1 MLCEALDVSRGT
13 FYNHI
18 FRNKRDNVWYLKR
31 REELREKIQQV
42 FDESKQI
49 YGAGKITAVLKERG
63 YITSEKWSGTLCKK
77 WDLSAFGKFQNLY
90 TKKNCAG
97 ATID

>member
-1 MLCEALDVSRGT
+1 MFGIKTQRKTEG
-13 FYNHI
+13 
-18 FRNKRDNVWYLKR
+18 
-31 REELREKIQQV
+31 KIQQV

-63 YITSEKWSGTLCKK
+63 YITSEKMVRYLMQEMGL
-77 WDLSAFGKFQNLY
+77 FGKFQNLY
-90 TKKNCAG
+90 TKKNCAS